1 MSSHAYNTSEQKQ
14 ESITSQD
21 DVLIKLEKN
30 IVNHVSIG
38 KLKDVFINSK
48 DIIIKRLK
56 DKNQRQ
62 QEKF

>member
-21 DVLIKLEKN
+21 DVLTKLEKN

-38 KLKDVFINSK
+38 KLKDVLLIQK
-48 DIIIKRLK
+48 TLLLK
-56 DKNQRQ
+56 D
-62 QEKF
+62 